1 MKTLNE
7 LLEALSGT
15 KFYDQLSDPNFKY
28 QDMFKIDV
36 PVKDI
41 IKDKN
46 IKTTIE
52 LKIPIDTTRI
62 QRYVDAYIKPSAEL
76 KEKYDTYAYWY
87 NNFNTL
93 IFNSMQESDA
103 CLFLAACAFTS
114 ANTALDQNIL
124 EAAKLFAAVVSD
136 YDRGSV
142 GIEDLKYIVNNIK
155 DNNTN
160 ENISKLEE
168 LVNRGSAYAAMLA
181 PKIDYK
187 GGQVKQGARK
197 GQLDVFSEIT
207 VSNAKIPNFNMF
219 VNYYIQRAG
228 RVTKEQIMNDIRTG
242 VMEVG
247 GTKINSFLMN
257 LIDPDY
263 KWKVDK
269 EGSLSIIP
277 ATIDRWMIRV
287 FFYKPL
293 SEIVDQF
300 IEGGIISGKEDDP
313 EKAAKEKQ
321 RGSEKITVE
330 KKEKIMGSIIMAL
343 FGDDVVRQNVA
354 RILNMK
360 AGQVGL
366 NAQQLQALAWVQV
379 REEFG
384 EPKAKFAKFE
394 DVMDYAKETT
404 KKIFEINEDI
414 EFINSVGKPMKG
426 RFNDAV
432 RTINILS
439 MSPRFKFKDPKD
451 VTDTIENRNLYK
463 KVYFLPP
470 KEAKKAKK
478 PVTWLQTRI
487 ALTDDEKTAQ
497 VFFLSVSKKKSVYTA
512 RGENRIST
520 LRSAMDWIYENI

>member
-15 KFYDQLSDPNFKY
+15 EFYDQLSDPNFKY

-46 IKTTIE
+46 VKTSIE

-62 QRYVDAYIKPSAEL
+62 ERYVDAYIKPSAEL

-87 NNFNTL
+87 NNFNKL
-93 IFNSMQESDA
+93 IFNSMEESDA
-103 CLFLAACAFTS
+103 CLFLAASAFTS

-124 EAAKLFAAVVSD
+124 EAAKLFSAVISD
-136 YDRGSV
+136 YDRGAE
-142 GIEDLKYIVNNIK
+142 GIRDLEFIVNNIK

-168 LVNRGSAYAAMLA
+168 LVNRGSAYAALLA

-219 VNYYIQRAG
+219 VKYYLERGGKI
-228 RVTKEQIMNDIRTG
+228 TKDQVMNDIRTG
-242 VMEVG
+242 KIEVG

-257 LIDPDY
+257 LIEPDY
-263 KWKVDK
+263 KWQIDK
-269 EGSLSIIP
+269 PGSIAITP

-300 IEGGIISGKEDDP
+300 IETGIISGEEDDP
-313 EKAAKEKQ
+313 EKAEKAKK
-321 RGSEKITVE
+321 RDPSKIVIE
-330 KKEKIMGSIIMAL
+330 KKEKIMASIIMKL

-360 AGQVGL
+360 SAKAGL

-394 DVMDYAKETT
+394 DVMEYSTETT
-404 KKIFEINEDI
+404 DKIEEIKNDI
-414 EFINSVGKPMKG
+414 NFIEMIGKPMKG
-426 RFNDAV
+426 KFNEAI

-451 VTDTIENRNLYK
+451 VKDTIVNRNLYK
-463 KVYFLPP
+463 KVYYLPP

-478 PVTWLQTRI
+478 PVTWLQTRV

-497 VFFLSVSKKKSVYTA
+497 VFFLSASKRKPVYTA
-512 RGENRIST
+512 RGDNRVST
-520 LRSAMDWIYENI
+520 LRNAMDWIYQNV

>member
-1 MKTLNE
+1 MKTLTE

-15 KFYDQLSDPNFKY
+15 EFYDQLSDPNFKY
-28 QDMFKIDV
+28 QDMFKIEI
-36 PVKDI
+36 PVKDL

-46 IKTTIE
+46 VKTSIE
-52 LKIPIDTTRI
+52 LKIPIDTSRI

-87 NNFNTL
+87 NNFNKL
-93 IFNSMQESDA
+93 IFDSMEESDA

-124 EAAKLFAAVVSD
+124 EAAKLFAATISD
-136 YDRGSV
+136 FDRGSN
-142 GIEDLKYIVNNIK
+142 GIKDLQFIVSQIK

-168 LVNRGSAYAAMLA
+168 LVNRGSAYAALLA

-187 GGQVKQGARK
+187 GGDVKQGARK
-197 GQLDVFSEIT
+197 GQIDIFSEIT

-219 VNYYIQRAG
+219 VDYYLKRG
-228 RVTKEQIMNDIRTG
+228 GKVTKAQVMADLRSG
-242 VMEVG
+242 VMQVG
-247 GTKINSFLMN
+247 GTKINSFLIN

-263 KWKVDK
+263 KWRVEK
-269 EGSLSIIP
+269 EGSITITP

-300 IEGGIISGKEDDP
+300 VDSGIISGKEDEP
-313 EKAAKEKQ
+313 EKAAKAKQ
-321 RGSEKITVE
+321 RDTEKIVLE
-330 KKEKIMGSIIMAL
+330 KKDKIMGTIIMKL
-343 FGDDVVRQNVA
+343 FGDDKVRQNVV

-360 AGQVGL
+360 STSAGL

-394 DVMDYAKETT
+394 DVMDYGDEASQ
-404 KKIFEINEDI
+404 KIFDINQDI
-414 EFINSVGKPMKG
+414 DFIDSVGKPMKG
-426 RFNDAV
+426 RFNQAI

-439 MSPRFKFKDPKD
+439 LSPRFKFKDPKD

-463 KVYFLPP
+463 KVYYLPP
-470 KEAKKAKK
+470 KEAKKAKA
-478 PVTWLQTRI
+478 PVTWLQTRV
-487 ALTDDEKTAQ
+487 ALADSEQSAS
-497 VFFLSVSKKKSVYTA
+497 VFVLSKSKKTPVYIA
-512 RGENRIST
+512 KGENRVST
-520 LRSAMDWIYENI
+520 LRAAMNWIYANV